1 MISLLLKYYLR
12 RDERM
17 FKNILLGVDTTLK
30 NEKALEQ
37 VSKLSGE
44 GTIVTILNAISEQDA
59 QTSIK
64 SGVHLDKLVEKR
76 SEGLESTRN
85 ALDDYG
91 INYDEIIVR
100 GNAKEELV
108 KHANSGKYEIVVLS
122 NRKAEDKKKFVLGSV
137 SHKVAKRANIPVL
150 IVK

>member
-1 MISLLLKYYLR
+1 
-12 RDERM
+12 M

-85 ALDDYG
+85 SLDEYG
-91 INYDEIIVR
+91 IKYDEIIVR
-100 GNAKEELV
+100 GNAKEQLV
-108 KHANSGKYEIVVLS
+108 KEANSGKYEIVVLS

-137 SHKVAKRANIPVL
+137 SHKVAKRAHIPVL

>member
-1 MISLLLKYYLR
+1 
-12 RDERM
+12 M

-37 VSKLSGE
+37 VSKLAGE

-64 SGVHLDKLVEKR
+64 SGVHLDKLVERR

-85 ALDDYG
+85 ALDEYG
-91 INYDEIIVR
+91 IDYDEIIVR

-108 KHANSGKYEIVVLS
+108 KQANSGKYEIVVLS

-137 SHKVAKRANIPVL
+137 SHKVAKRAHIPVL

>member
-1 MISLLLKYYLR
+1 
-12 RDERM
+12 M

-30 NEKALEQ
+30 NEKALEE

-44 GTIVTILNAISEQDA
+44 GTTVTILNAISEQDA
-59 QTSIK
+59 QASIK
-64 SGVHLDKLVEKR
+64 SGVHLDKLVQKR

-85 ALDDYG
+85 CLDEYG
-91 INYDEIIVR
+91 IKYDEIIVR
-100 GNAKEELV
+100 GNAKEQLV
-108 KHANSGKYEIVVLS
+108 KEANSGKYEIVVLS

-137 SHKVAKRANIPVL
+137 SHKVAKRAHIPVL

>member
-1 MISLLLKYYLR
+1 
-12 RDERM
+12 M

-44 GTIVTILNAISEQDA
+44 GTIVTILNSISEQDA